1 MMAGMW
7 IANVW
12 RMRRFGKLVGVAT
25 LLAFLSGCTLDR
37 QLHHGDEVS
46 QVKPQ
51 ESPYLKAHYKNG
63 NVAILSQWSFD
74 PAKNEVAGFGE
85 LRDMHRKSLSSGP
98 MRIPVGDVAIFE
110 SNKKVANGG
119 VFAAMTLVTVASAAV
134 TIACLANP
142 KACFGSCPT
151 FYVSDG
157 GKDYLA
163 AEGFSESVAPSL
175 EATDVD
181 ALWRAK
187 FTGNT
192 AHLRVTNEALETHAI
207 RQANLLVARKPAN
220 GRVLATPDGHYR
232 EAFEFS
238 PPLSCVASEG
248 DCLSAV
254 RASDALERISVTDG
268 KDLATK
274 ETVDLTFDP
283 APTSEQRGILLEV
296 RQGFITTYLF
306 YQALAYMGRSA
317 GSYIAAMEQGS
328 GEVRDKARALYHLL
342 GGIEVQTRDG
352 RGEWK
357 TVGTY
362 LETGP
367 LAREVQV
374 VPLPI
379 GQNGRSIRLIMARGH
394 FRLGQVALV
403 SLGQTVSPE
412 RIAPFTIATIH
423 GDADSAQQWIAGG
436 TPFLTTLPGDEHVL
450 TYQLPTEGNNLEFFL
465 ETRGYYLEWMRQSWL
480 AEESDWKLGK
490 LFTWPAMAMKDL
502 APIYKQIEPTIEKLF
517 WESRYVR

>member
-1 MMAGMW
+1 M
-7 IANVW
+7 
-12 RMRRFGKLVGVAT
+12 GKLIRVAT
-25 LLAFLSGCTLDR
+25 VLALGSGCTLDR
-37 QLHHGDEVS
+37 QLHHGDEVA
-46 QVKPQ
+46 QVKPK

-63 NVAILSQWSFD
+63 NVAILANWSFD
-74 PAKNEVAGFGE
+74 PAKNEVAGSGE
-85 LRDMHRKSLSSGP
+85 LRDMHRQPLSSGP
-98 MRIPVGDVAIFE
+98 MHIAVGEVALFE
-110 SNKKVANGG
+110 SNREVANGG
-119 VFAAMTLVTVASAAV
+119 VIAAMTLVTVASAAV
-134 TIACLANP
+134 SIACLTNP

-151 FYVSDG
+151 FYVGDG
-157 GKDYLA
+157 DRDYLA

-187 FTGNT
+187 ITGRT
-192 AHLRVTNEALETHAI
+192 ARLRVTNEALETHAI

-232 EAFEFS
+232 EAFHFQA
-238 PPLSCVASEG
+238 PITCAAQEG

-254 RASDALERISVTDG
+254 RASDPLERISVTDG

-274 ETVDLTFDP
+274 ETVELTFDP
-283 APTSEQRGILLEV
+283 GPTNEPQGVMLEV

-306 YQALAYMGRSA
+306 YQALAYMGRNA
-317 GSYIAAMEQGS
+317 GTYLAAMEQGN

-342 GGIEVQTRDG
+342 GGIDVQTRDE
-352 RGEWK
+352 RGQWK

-367 LAREVQV
+367 LAREVQL
-374 VPLPI
+374 VPLPV
-379 GQNGRSIRLIMARGH
+379 GETARTVRLVMARGH

-403 SLGQTVSPE
+403 SLGRTVSPE
-412 RIAPFTIATIH
+412 RIAPSAIATTH
-423 GDADSAQQWIAGG
+423 GDAALAQQWIAHQ
-436 TPFLTTLPGDEHVL
+436 TPFLTTLPGDEHAL
-450 TYQLPTEGNNLEFFL
+450 TYVLPTEGDDLEFFL
-465 ETRGYYLEWMRQSWL
+465 EARGYYLEWMRQAWL

-490 LFTWPAMAMKDL
+490 LFTWPASAMKEM
-502 APIYKQIEPTIEKLF
+502 APAYQRVESTIEKLF